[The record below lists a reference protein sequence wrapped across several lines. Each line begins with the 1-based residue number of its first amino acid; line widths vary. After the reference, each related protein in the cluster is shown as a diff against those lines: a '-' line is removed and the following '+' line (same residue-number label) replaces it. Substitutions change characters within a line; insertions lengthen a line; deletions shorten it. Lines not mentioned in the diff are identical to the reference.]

1 MGGLPGTAE
10 GVGLHV
16 RRGLPGGLPF
26 WQQGARRGPYHPPFP
41 MTQASIDH
49 DPLRR
54 AIDAVVPAMPVA
66 RLLGDTL
73 SAVPAIEKGDGS
85 PVTAADYVLQAIVVA
100 GLRATSPDGRV
111 PLIGEEHADALVAAR
126 RPDAERLVVDAIRSV
141 LGWRSH
147 ADALRAI
154 DGDDPRPGESHWTID
169 PIDGTKGFL
178 LGAQCSIC
186 LALIE
191 GARVAVGVLGCPRMG
206 PTGDLSVH
214 RDGPGVL
221 YAAARGRGAIELD
234 ASGEVT
240 RRLALSAWGGGAL
253 RWARSM
259 NRSASPMP
267 SRLEPLL
274 GAISALEESRMDSQ
288 CKYALVA
295 RGDADLV
302 VRLPRSRG
310 HRESVWDHAS
320 GVLIASEAGATV
332 RDALGAE
339 LDFSHGAA
347 LSANAGIACMAPGL
361 DLRVADA
368 LAELARGG
376 GR

>member
-1 MGGLPGTAE
+1 
-10 GVGLHV
+10 
-16 RRGLPGGLPF
+16 
-26 WQQGARRGPYHPPFP
+26 
-41 MTQASIDH
+41 MTQASSLSG
-49 DPLRR
+49 PLQR
-54 AIDAVVPAMPVA
+54 AIGAVLPAMPVA

-73 SAVPAIEKGDGS
+73 SSVPAIEKGDGS
-85 PVTAADYVLQAIVVA
+85 PVTAADYALQAIVVA
-100 GLRATSPDGRV
+100 GLRATSPDGRC

-147 ADALRAI
+147 ADALRSI
-154 DGDDPRPGESHWTID
+154 DGDDPRPGEARWTID

-186 LALIE
+186 LALID
-191 GARVAVGVLGCPRMG
+191 GSRVAVGVLGCPRMG
-206 PTGDLSVH
+206 PTGDAAVH
-214 RDGPGVL
+214 RDGPGVV
-221 YAAARGRGAIELD
+221 YAAARGEGAFELD
-234 ASGEVT
+234 AAGAVL
-240 RRLALSAWGGGAL
+240 RRLSLPPWRGGAV

-267 SRLEPLL
+267 SRLEPRLA
-274 GAISALEESRMDSQ
+274 AIASLDECRMDSQ

-310 HRESVWDHAS
+310 HLESVWDHAS

-347 LSANAGIACMAPGL
+347 LASNAGIACAAPGL
-361 DLRVADA
+361 DPRVADA
-368 LAELARGG
+368 VAELAAGAAR
-376 GR
+376 

>member
-1 MGGLPGTAE
+1 
-10 GVGLHV
+10 
-16 RRGLPGGLPF
+16 
-26 WQQGARRGPYHPPFP
+26 
-41 MTQASIDH
+41 
-49 DPLRR
+49 
-54 AIDAVVPAMPVA
+54 
-66 RLLGDTL
+66 
-73 SAVPAIEKGDGS
+73 
-85 PVTAADYVLQAIVVA
+85 
-100 GLRATSPDGRV
+100 
-111 PLIGEEHADALVAAR
+111 
-126 RPDAERLVVDAIRSV
+126 
-141 LGWRSH
+141 
-147 ADALRAI
+147 
-154 DGDDPRPGESHWTID
+154 
-169 PIDGTKGFL
+169 
-178 LGAQCSIC
+178 
-186 LALIE
+186 
-191 GARVAVGVLGCPRMG
+191 
-206 PTGDLSVH
+206 
-214 RDGPGVL
+214 
-221 YAAARGRGAIELD
+221 
-234 ASGEVT
+234 
-240 RRLALSAWGGGAL
+240 
-253 RWARSM
+253 
-259 NRSASPMP
+259 MP

>member
-1 MGGLPGTAE
+1 
-10 GVGLHV
+10 
-16 RRGLPGGLPF
+16 
-26 WQQGARRGPYHPPFP
+26 

-49 DPLRR
+49 DPFRR

-85 PVTAADYVLQAIVVA
+85 PVTAADYALQALVVA
-100 GLRATSPDGRV
+100 ALRSTSPDGRV

-154 DGDDPRPGESHWTID
+154 DGDDPRPGEAHWTID

-186 LALIE
+186 LALID
-191 GARVAVGVLGCPRMG
+191 GPRVAVGVLGCPRMG
-206 PTGDLSVH
+206 PTGDLAVH
-214 RDGPGVL
+214 TAGPGVL
-221 YAAARGRGAIELD
+221 YAAARGEGAYELD
-234 ASGEVT
+234 AAGGVM
-240 RRLALSAWGGGAL
+240 RRMRLSAWGGGAV

-267 SRLEPLL
+267 SRLEPRL

-310 HRESVWDHAS
+310 HLESVWDHAS
-320 GVLIASEAGATV
+320 GTLIAAEAGATV

-347 LSANAGIACMAPGL
+347 LAANAGVACSAPGL
-361 DLRVADA
+361 DPRMADA
-368 LAELARGG
+368 VAELARGD
-376 GR
+376 RR